1 MNNKIKDFKT
11 LSVKDL
17 NELIKNKEVTIIDI
31 RDQDS
36 FNHAHISGAISLN
49 NENVDEFV
57 NNTPKN
63 ETLLFYCYHGISSQG
78 AAQHFCN
85 LGFKDVYS
93 LDGGYTQYSKEN
105 I

>member
-49 NENVDEFV
+49 N
-57 NNTPKN
+57 
-63 ETLLFYCYHGISSQG
+63 
-78 AAQHFCN
+78 
-85 LGFKDVYS
+85 
-93 LDGGYTQYSKEN
+93 
-105 I
+105 